1 MGQNPP
7 AGAQIFF
14 YLKDVP
20 EELVTFEILDA
31 SGEVLRT
38 YATDPKEA
46 GDENYSKLKD
56 LKAGL
61 NRFAWNFRRDSLT
74 KIPDIMVYGSLN
86 GRLVV
91 PGPYRVRLKVGDAP
105 YEQPLEV
112 KPDPRRTATMEDYQ
126 EQERFLTSV
135 AGVAEGIHTSVNR
148 LRAIKAQV
156 EALMGRTK
164 EHAQGEAIETAGKAL
179 VEKIDEWETQ
189 LIQPKQKT
197 FQDVI
202 NFENQLGNQ
211 VMALIESVDGTEPP
225 VTRGARERLSDL
237 ETQWSGH
244 RTAMETLLAED
255 VASFNTLVKASV
267 DPVIIPEK

>member
-1 MGQNPP
+1 
-7 AGAQIFF
+7 
-14 YLKDVP
+14 
-20 EELVTFEILDA
+20 
-31 SGEVLRT
+31 
-38 YATDPKEA
+38 
-46 GDENYSKLKD
+46 
-56 LKAGL
+56 
-61 NRFAWNFRRDSLT
+61 
-74 KIPDIMVYGSLN
+74 
-86 GRLVV
+86 
-91 PGPYRVRLKVGDAP
+91 
-105 YEQPLEV
+105 
-112 KPDPRRTATMEDYQ
+112 MEDYQ
-126 EQERFLTSV
+126 EQERFLASV
-135 AGVAEGIHTSVNR
+135 AGVAEEIHTSVNR

-156 EALMGRTK
+156 EALMERTK
-164 EHAQGEAIETAGKAL
+164 EHAQGEAIETAGKSL

-225 VTRGARERLSDL
+225 VTRGARERLNDL